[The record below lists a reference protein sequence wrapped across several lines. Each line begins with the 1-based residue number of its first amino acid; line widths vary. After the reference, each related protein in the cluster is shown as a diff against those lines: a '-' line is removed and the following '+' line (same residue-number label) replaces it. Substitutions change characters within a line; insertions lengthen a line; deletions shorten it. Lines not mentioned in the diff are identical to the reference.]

1 MQDKRKIGLYIHIP
15 FCVRKCSYCDFLS
28 MPSNETTRYMYVNSL
43 VSEIEHTFDKFCVE
57 PSLVK
62 VESIYIGGGTPS
74 VLEDVLIKRIFEKI
88 YSVYSDISENAEIT
102 IEVNPGTVDKDKFNL
117 YRQLGINRLSI
128 GLQSANNDE
137 LALLGRIHTYD
148 DYVECFKLAQKAGF
162 YNISTDIMTA
172 LPGQTKEKLKN
183 TLDKIIQMAPEHISA
198 YSLIIEEGTPFYNYY
213 ADGVSHLGYGL
224 PGLVSEEEERA
235 LYYFARD
242 YLTDNGYKQYEI
254 SNYAKDGCESR
265 HNMSY
270 WRRQEYIGYGL
281 GAAGLVNDIRFK
293 NTSDMDSYIRNPYS
307 TTNFEEERL
316 LSENDRME
324 EFMFLGLRTMK
335 GVSVFEFE
343 KIFEKDIHLVYGK
356 VIDKLSAEGLLIEKY
371 GSLYLSEKGVDYG
384 NYVFSEFLF

>member
-15 FCVRKCSYCDFLS
+15 FCVRKCLYCDFLS
-28 MPSNETTRYMYVNSL
+28 MPSNETNRYMYVNAMI
-43 VSEIEHTFDKFCVE
+43 SEIEHTFDKYCID
-57 PSLVK
+57 PSLVT
-62 VESIYIGGGTPS
+62 VSSIYVGGGTPS
-74 VLEDVLIKRIFEKI
+74 ILEDILIRRIFETI
-88 YSVYSDISENAEIT
+88 HSVFTDISEDAEIT
-102 IEVNPGTVDKDKFNL
+102 IEVNPGTVNRDKFNL

-137 LALLGRIHTYD
+137 LKLLGRIHTYE
-148 DYVECFKLAQKAGF
+148 DYTECFRLAQKAGF

-172 LPGQTKEKLKN
+172 LPGQTEEKLKN
-183 TLDKIIQMAPEHISA
+183 TLSKVVQMAPEHISA
-198 YSLIIEEGTPFYNYY
+198 YSLIIEEGTPFYSYY
-213 ADGVSHLGYGL
+213 ADGVSHARYGM
-224 PGLVSEEEERA
+224 PALVSEDEERK

-242 YLTDNGYKQYEI
+242 YLTNNGYKQYEI

-281 GAAGLVNDIRFK
+281 GAAGLINDIRFK

-307 TTNFEEERL
+307 TNNLEEERL
-316 LSENDRME
+316 LDVNDRME

-335 GVSVFEFE
+335 GVSVYEFE
-343 KIFEKDIHLVYGK
+343 KTFGKDIHQVYGK
-356 VIDKLSAEGLLIEKY
+356 VIDRLSAEGLLIEKY